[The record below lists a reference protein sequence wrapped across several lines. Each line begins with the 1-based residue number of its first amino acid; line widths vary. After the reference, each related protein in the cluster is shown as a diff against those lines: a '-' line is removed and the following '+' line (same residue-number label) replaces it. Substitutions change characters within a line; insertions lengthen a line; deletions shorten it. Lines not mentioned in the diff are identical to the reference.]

1 MGGLHPEYY
10 LKPKSST
17 EVSEILRNYKGD
29 ALILGGGTE
38 VYELSER
45 GLLTNVKALVDLS
58 NLGFNQIRKR
68 DGEVELGASVT
79 LSQLENQKEFFSD
92 GTLACIPDALR
103 DLGPTQVRNVAT
115 VAGAVTACIPFFDLP
130 VALACLNTTV
140 VVAGDGGTRRVPILD
155 YQKDYFQP
163 DLNEGEF
170 VTGLVIPKQEPGTRS
185 AFVKFVSNAGDWSI
199 VNCASAIR
207 LSKGKVGS
215 AKVVFGAVANKPV
228 IAESATSILIGA
240 ELNDKALESAGKSLD
255 KDLVDPPSDGKASG
269 AYRKRLARVLL
280 RDVVMKAASRG
291 KE

>member
-1 MGGLHPEYY
+1 M
-10 LKPKSST
+10 
-17 EVSEILRNYKGD
+17 
-29 ALILGGGTE
+29 
-38 VYELSER
+38 
-45 GLLTNVKALVDLS
+45 
-58 NLGFNQIRKR
+58 
-68 DGEVELGASVT
+68 
-79 LSQLENQKEFFSD
+79 
-92 GTLACIPDALR
+92 
-103 DLGPTQVRNVAT
+103 
-115 VAGAVTACIPFFDLP
+115 
-130 VALACLNTTV
+130 
-140 VVAGDGGTRRVPILD
+140 VAGDGGTRRVPILD
-155 YQKDYFQP
+155 FQKDYFQP

-255 KDLVDPPSDGKASG
+255 KDLADPPSDGKASG

-280 RDVVMKAASRG
+280 RDVLMKAASRG